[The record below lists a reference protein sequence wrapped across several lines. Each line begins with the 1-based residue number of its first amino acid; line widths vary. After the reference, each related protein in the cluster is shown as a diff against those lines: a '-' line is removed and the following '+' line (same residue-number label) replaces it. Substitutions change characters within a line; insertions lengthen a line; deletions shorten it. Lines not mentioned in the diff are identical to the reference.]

1 MRQCSGNPSCSFDID
16 ESIQH
21 ATASTEAPHSDLVLK
36 KKKKRFHFKFKRTK
50 HLTDPPKNE
59 SSTSST
65 DSGSYS
71 MTNKLHSTTN
81 LNAKTENSIMFNTPV
96 SSVKSDLSDSSNSY
110 VNDLNALMFSSELEF
125 STNNNESKLNQ
136 CLGESNMQT
145 PGAHSMLTYNTKYAN
160 NSEFG
165 DEEDARVITDE
176 EEVNISENLQQST
189 PFNELGNPTR
199 LVRNDKRKSSH
210 MCNENFKK
218 SKTTNFQNLLKFEE
232 NSPMVI
238 KQNRKCRRSN
248 TTFTMM
254 GSQRNKIIDYFN
266 NLEMTKSVRGHKNVF
281 ISHQDMNTIGLRSD
295 VFHDEEELND
305 SKPVNE
311 SKTELDQTKDEIEKI
326 QDLFFHDDSYMSGDR
341 AAAMVAEVN
350 LSTDKNMLTTFM
362 DSPVSVNTSDKT
374 SAERSHPVCSFIS
387 NKESNSTE
395 RFRRSFSMPVCMN
408 EPNLSIFANSSK
420 LNSYHLNC
428 DEEAMVTPKKEL
440 KFDQPAENVDKSIE
454 NLTDHSAFEISP
466 GDDMLPRPFVRG
478 QQQSRLSKNI
488 KQMFKNVVKLQMNA
502 LNNLEK
508 FYEAQLLKVEAD
520 RQQNLK
526 FNPENSEKINEFFDK
541 QLELLEERVQL
552 NLDNISKEKSRKMCS
567 TTSLRF
573 EEANASSGS
582 DESIQCVQ
590 EKQKLLFSQRLAQI
604 ISANQHA
611 AHGRRSQSKNLLELK
626 TNLISQNSLLPS
638 KFVVNESSPRELTFK
653 RNLSLPFKQ
662 CKQNFQRRTRNES
675 EHAEKPNETLFY
687 NNQYKKNNQLVKCY
701 DSNEDLTQVKQAREV
716 TNSMAR
722 IVKLTKND
730 EQNKFEVSAV
740 SAFKPVRKQMSA
752 NCLLVEQAANKE
764 TSMGGYEQIKINRH
778 FKVHK
783 PAAATSD
790 YRRFSSVFYNFDEKE
805 FDSYRVNNNNSIP
818 APRLSDSHLLFKL
831 KKEKKPYNPTYQKHG
846 FKRSETELFANQQ
859 PKCFHSKLSGM
870 SRQSSKNSFLIETE
884 V

>member
-1 MRQCSGNPSCSFDID
+1 
-16 ESIQH
+16 
-21 ATASTEAPHSDLVLK
+21 VLF
-36 KKKKRFHFKFKRTK
+36 R
-50 HLTDPPKNE
+50 
-59 SSTSST
+59 S
-65 DSGSYS
+65 
-71 MTNKLHSTTN
+71 
-81 LNAKTENSIMFNTPV
+81 
-96 SSVKSDLSDSSNSY
+96 
-110 VNDLNALMFSSELEF
+110 
-125 STNNNESKLNQ
+125 
-136 CLGESNMQT
+136 
-145 PGAHSMLTYNTKYAN
+145 
-160 NSEFG
+160 
-165 DEEDARVITDE
+165 
-176 EEVNISENLQQST
+176 
-189 PFNELGNPTR
+189 
-199 LVRNDKRKSSH
+199 
-210 MCNENFKK
+210 
-218 SKTTNFQNLLKFEE
+218 
-232 NSPMVI
+232 
-238 KQNRKCRRSN
+238 RRSN
-248 TTFTMM
+248 TTFTMV

-266 NLEMTKSVRGHKNVF
+266 NLEMTKSARVHKNVF
-281 ISHQDMNTIGLRSD
+281 ISHQDMNTIGLKSD
-295 VFHDEEELND
+295 AFHDEEELDD
-305 SKPVNE
+305 SKPANE

-341 AAAMVAEVN
+341 AAAVRPEVH

-362 DSPVSVNTSDKT
+362 DSPVSVNTSAKA
-374 SAERSHPVCSFIS
+374 SAEHNHQVYSFLS

-454 NLTDHSAFEISP
+454 NLTEQSAFEMSP

-552 NLDNISKEKSRKMCS
+552 NLDNISKEKGRKMCS

-573 EEANASSGS
+573 EEANSSTGS
-582 DESIQCVQ
+582 DESIQCAQ

-611 AHGRRSQSKNLLELK
+611 AYGRRSQSKNLLELK
-626 TNLISQNSLLPS
+626 TNLISQNGLLPS
-638 KFVVNESSPRELTFK
+638 KFVVNEFSPRESNFK

-675 EHAEKPNETLFY
+675 EHEKPFELFY
-687 NNQYKKNNQLVKCY
+687 NSQYKKNNQFVKSY
-701 DSNEDLTQVKQAREV
+701 DSNEDLSQVKQAREV

-730 EQNKFEVSAV
+730 EHKKFEVSAV
-740 SAFKPVRKQMSA
+740 SAFKPVRKQTSA
-752 NCLLVEQAANKE
+752 NCLVVEQAANKE
-764 TSMGGYEQIKINRH
+764 TLIGAYEQNKINRH

-783 PAAATSD
+783 PTAATVD
-790 YRRFSSVFYNFDEKE
+790 HRRFSSVFYNFDEKE
-805 FDSYRVNNNNSIP
+805 FDSCRVSNNNSIP

-831 KKEKKPYNPTYQKHG
+831 KKEKKIYNPTYQKNG

-859 PKCFHSKLSGM
+859 PKCFHSKLSGL